1 MPGKQ
6 QGEQQKPTQ
15 ICQEQIRVN
24 ETHSFNDQVTGLVD
38 RREAEELM
46 YLYSSKV
53 FDTVSVGIL
62 ISKLG
67 KTQPTEWAQN

>member
-1 MPGKQ
+1 
-6 QGEQQKPTQ
+6 
-15 ICQEQIRVN
+15 
-24 ETHSFNDQVTGLVD
+24 
-38 RREAEELM
+38 M

-67 KTQPTEWAQN
+67 KTWPLFYGHKTD